1 MAENKQSGCD
11 VSSEGPHGE
20 AARDVGSAGVCEVAV
35 ARTFLGTLAYSIPA
49 SLVGAVGPGVRVR
62 VPLGGG
68 TAVGVVDR
76 LGLRAGRTRKPR
88 LRELRGVLDEA
99 PVIDAPLLDL
109 CRWISDYYVAP
120 LGVVLR
126 SALFPGA
133 LGSRAG
139 REGGPG
145 RPRTERVLRLS
156 RELRT
161 LSERDRAFG
170 RAKRQRE
177 LYETLESVG
186 GQTGV
191 GHLMKQLGFSRA
203 VLNGLVE
210 RGLADVVEREVE
222 RDPFAGPVEAEARFT
237 LTPDQARV
245 VEDLERFDAP
255 GRVALLRGVTGSGKT
270 AVYLEVLE
278 RQLGLGRSGILLV
291 PEIALTPQTVQRF
304 RARFG
309 DEVTVLHSGLSDGE
323 RFDAWR
329 SLREGRKRIAIGPR
343 SAVFAPVRNLGAI
356 IVDEEHESS
365 YKQSDVPR
373 YHARSV
379 AIMRARLEG
388 GLCVLGSATPALES
402 WENARTGRYR
412 LLELEERVTGHGL
425 PAVELVDLR
434 ADAGE
439 GAGQDAE
446 APPTGGGPR
455 VFSRRLR
462 EAIAARLERGEQT
475 ILFLNRRGYASF
487 AECAACG
494 HVWSCGACSVTL
506 TYHRRRGQ
514 LVCHHC
520 GSTSPPP
527 SGCGECGGP
536 APRYTGI
543 GTEQVERRVGE
554 LFPEAGIARMD
565 LDTTGSKW
573 AHVEILEA
581 FRKREVDILLG
592 TQMIAKG
599 LDFPQVTLVGVI
611 NADVGLHLPDF
622 RASERTFQLLEQ
634 VAGRAGRGE
643 EPGEVLVQTSRPRHY
658 ALSAAAEHDYV
669 GFAERELA
677 DREEPG
683 YPPHRR
689 LANLVIS
696 GKTESR
702 VIDVAEELSEWT
714 RRLIR
719 ERRLAG
725 IEVIGPAP
733 CPIDRLRERWRWH
746 FLIKADRAT
755 TLGGVLR
762 FLGEQRGQPGSGLRL
777 EIDRDPEALL

>member
-11 VSSEGPHGE
+11 VSSEGPPGE
-20 AARDVGSAGVCEVAV
+20 AVREVGSAGVCEVAV

-49 SLVGAVGPGVRVR
+49 SLVGAVEPGVRVR

-68 TAVGVVDR
+68 TAVGVGGR
-76 LGLRAGRTRKPR
+76 LGLRTDRAGKPR
-88 LRELRGVLDEA
+88 LRELRGVLDEV
-99 PVIDAPLLDL
+99 PVIDPSLLDL

-126 SALFPGA
+126 AALPPGA
-133 LGSRAG
+133 LGARAG
-139 REGGPG
+139 GGSPA
-145 RPRTERVLRLS
+145 RPRTERALRLV

-177 LYETLESVG
+177 LYEMLESVG
-186 GQTGV
+186 GEASV
-191 GHLMKQLGFSRA
+191 GHLTKQLGFGRG
-203 VLNGLVE
+203 VLGGLVE
-210 RGLADVVEREVE
+210 RRLAEFVEREVE
-222 RDPFAGPVEAEARFT
+222 RDPFAGPVEPEPGFT
-237 LTPDQARV
+237 LTRDQVRV
-245 VEDLERFDAP
+245 VRELERLDAP

-278 RQLGLGRSGILLV
+278 RQLARGRSGIFLV

-379 AIMRARLEG
+379 AIVRARLEG
-388 GLCVLGSATPALES
+388 ALCVLGSATPALES
-402 WENARTGRYR
+402 WKNARSGRYR

-425 PAVELVDLR
+425 PSVELVDLR

-439 GAGQDAE
+439 GPGQDAE
-446 APPTGGGPR
+446 DPPPGGGPR

-494 HVWSCGACSVTL
+494 HVWSCDACSVTL

-520 GSTSPPP
+520 GATSPPP

-536 APRYTGI
+536 APRYAGI

-573 AHVEILEA
+573 AHVEILDA
-581 FRKREVDILLG
+581 FRRREVDILLG

-634 VAGRAGRGE
+634 VAGRAGRGD

-658 ALSAAAEHDYV
+658 ALAAAAEHDYT
-669 GFAERELA
+669 GFAERELG

-719 ERRLAG
+719 GRGLAG

-746 FLIKADRAT
+746 FLIKADRAA